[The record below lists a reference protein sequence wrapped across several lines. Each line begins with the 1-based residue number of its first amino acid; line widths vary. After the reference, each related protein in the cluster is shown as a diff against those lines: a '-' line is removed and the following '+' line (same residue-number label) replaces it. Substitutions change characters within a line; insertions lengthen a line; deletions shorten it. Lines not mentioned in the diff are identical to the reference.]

1 MSFGGGFGSS
11 NTGGGFGF
19 GANNNTSSTFGNTAS
34 SGTGLFGNTATSG
47 GFGSGGG
54 FGNTATTS
62 SGGGLFGGGT
72 STAGG
77 FGGGGGFGS
86 TNNTNTSTTFGQ
98 SNTTG
103 GGKIQQ
109 QTDARSASCGVA
121 GHGKAGTNGKAGLF
135 GNKTGGFGST
145 NTGGSIFGGGNNN
158 ATSGGFGSTN
168 TSQPQQGGLFGTSNT
183 GGFGATNNTTSGGF
197 TGFGASNNAATNN
210 NGTAGTP
217 FQAFSEKDG
226 TNNQT
231 AQYQSITFQ
240 QPYQNKS
247 FEELRTEDYLQG
259 RRYGNSNGQAGSFG
273 QTTGFG
279 GGGSVFGNTNNTSTN
294 TTGGGLFGANN
305 ASTTNTNTG
314 FGGGFGANN
323 TASNT
328 TGGFG
333 ASTGGGLFGSQQNKP
348 AGGLF
353 GNTASSGTTTG
364 GFGSTAPASG
374 GLFGSN
380 NNQQQSTGFGNTN
393 TGGGLFGSN
402 NNQTQN
408 KPAFGGFGQSTTNT
422 TGGFGSSTNTG
433 GGLFGNTSNTNTNTG
448 GGLFGS
454 NNQQQT
460 QQNQG
465 GGLFGSSTN
474 TGGGLFGN
482 NQAKPATGGLFG
494 NNTATNTNTGGGL
507 FGSNNNQQQQNTGGG
522 LFGSTANTNT
532 GGGLFGN
539 NNQQQNKPGGLF
551 GSSTT
556 NTNTGGGLFGSGTQ
570 QNNTGGSL
578 FGGGASNTNTG
589 GSSLFGG
596 NNQQQN
602 KPGGLFGS
610 TASNTNAGGSLFGGA
625 QNNQQGSTGLFG
637 STNQN
642 QNNNSL
648 FGSTNQNNA
657 QQQPNQLHA
666 SLTLSPYGN
675 DQLFSSLGQSAAPVG
690 PLATPLAGARP
701 APSRT
706 PSLLSSTRLNSPIY
720 TPRASTLGRQN
731 TYGFSYSNFG
741 TPNSSFSSSLT
752 PQASSLLKPTNS
764 LGSAL
769 TSRLAKSMSMQ
780 NLRGIDTPTREG
792 GSLLRP
798 TPGSASSRYL
808 ETGSM
813 RKLKIDR
820 SLRQDLFAPPEQR
833 QDISPPLHKKVSF
846 DNSAASAKQS
856 EAQPSSANALVRRKS
871 DDDDISPAAS
881 RSQQRPNGTQVE
893 MQQVNGASL
902 TDIPEDAEPQ
912 RPASAPG
919 TKRPVEK
926 TAPKATEAGEYWSKP
941 SLKSLKAM
949 SRSQLAHLGQFE
961 VGRYGIGKIQFS
973 KADLSNTDLDQLYGG
988 IVKLE
993 KNSATVYPTEE
1004 DTPPRGQGLNVPS
1017 KIWLENSWPR
1027 SHNGQKVVLKEGT
1040 PAYEKHIRRFKKIT
1054 GTKFDRY
1061 EPDTGTWVFDVDH
1074 FTTYEL
1080 GEDDD
1085 DDEMEI
1091 TQQDSSGLSDAPTS
1105 PNQPQDD
1112 TMQSI
1117 ESANG
1122 AGLGGDE
1129 IDDTFEF
1136 KHTTRSRSSFR
1147 ESQIP
1152 GGFDAFGDQHV
1163 TYDYDDPSADEHVE
1177 DEYMMAGGLG
1187 QEDDAFAGQGGAVQA
1202 PSPGAYERQQSSMAS
1217 DDYRPDDI
1225 AESLQDEM
1233 EPAPVFPG
1241 SFSAEAPPKPFRSIL
1256 KPSTAFPSPEKLAND
1271 DWEDQLQRTMS
1282 PRKRDRQHLKTLQ
1295 QSLLKA
1301 DRDDIHNI
1309 PFKRSM
1315 LGQSQLGQSYLVQK
1329 SAKKTGFGD
1338 SLFAAKSTQLGK
1350 SAAFTNSMDIM
1361 NSLWETD
1368 KAGKRTG
1375 ANGFENAYPKKPRLS
1390 TSDKPDENDSQFHRT
1405 MKPHFGTETLVYK
1418 VPAAAPQADSPL
1430 VTTLKPLISQ
1440 PYEVRFAGFRSRG
1453 RNNALDL
1460 ESGFTALQYQQDC
1473 TSGVG
1478 QSNSRFS
1485 IIYGQIDFKWFASK
1499 HSEVDVSE
1507 AFTWKTASR
1516 LWDEVI
1522 SIVPD
1527 VVDGMNATDIDS
1539 YAGRMRK
1546 DVFCEFWAEEMA
1558 HGVERQASAATK
1570 EEKALFLLTTN
1581 DVEGAAD
1588 MLLEAKNY
1596 RLAMQVAQLPG
1607 TDDSRALMQG
1617 QIDEWRKRNDWSE
1630 MSDPIRALY
1639 SILAGETCTVRGK
1652 NGPKEDR
1659 CAEFSIGERFG
1670 LSWKQCFALRL
1681 LYGGH
1686 FDLKDAVRSYVD
1698 DLDTGREKVRPLPD
1712 WVSDENS
1719 ANGRESAALGL
1730 LRIFSGLAS
1739 RPADLEVIL
1748 DPKTVS
1754 GNALHS
1760 RLSWQLAVILY
1771 VKGVA
1776 TLPDDKLDHL
1786 TAGFA
1791 AELELTGE
1799 FVTAVWVLNHLTDEK
1814 SRKIAIDEVI
1824 YRNGG
1829 KIPDYTPPEDG
1840 EEYDED
1846 QFVSKFRVL
1855 LEDLKVPESDL
1866 WASKAQYARAVSGN
1880 TRLQAQ
1886 YLIKAGHTGQAQQ
1899 LVSTIIGPRA
1909 IIEEDYEE
1917 LTVVIQALENS
1928 GLSNATDQRSVPVYA
1943 AFVELMSMKPIQ
1955 RRSEGLEL
1963 LNYLYDSFPR
1973 FKQSNGGGRWS
1984 CSWVK
1989 SLEET
1994 VALVEMERVLREE
2007 FRESGIDESDWD
2019 VDGTKKKQKKK
2030 DKTAND
2036 DAMEDVQSGER
2047 VQKNSA
2053 GDLWTRYQQAMGTVV

>member
-34 SGTGLFGNTATSG
+34 SGTGLFGSTTTSG
-47 GFGSGGG
+47 GFGSGGA

-62 SGGGLFGGGT
+62 SGGGLFGSGT

-77 FGGGGGFGS
+77 FGSGGFGS
-86 TNNTNTSTTFGQ
+86 TNNNNTSTSFGQ

-103 GGKIQQ
+103 G
-109 QTDARSASCGVA
+109 
-121 GHGKAGTNGKAGLF
+121 GLF

-145 NTGGSIFGGGNNN
+145 NTGGSIFGGGNN
-158 ATSGGFGSTN
+158 ATSGGFGSNN

-183 GGFGATNNTTSGGF
+183 GGFGSTNNTTSGGF
-197 TGFGASNNAATNN
+197 TGFGASNTAATNN

-231 AQYQSITFQ
+231 SQYQSITFQ
-240 QPYQNKS
+240 QPYLNKS

-279 GGGSVFGNTNNTSTN
+279 GSVFGNTNNTNTN
-294 TTGGGLFGANN
+294 TSGGGLFGAN
-305 ASTTNTNTG
+305 ASTTNTATG

-323 TASNT
+323 ATNNT

-353 GNTASSGTTTG
+353 GNTASSATTTG
-364 GFGSTAPASG
+364 GFATTAPASG

-380 NNQQQSTGFGNTN
+380 NNPQSTGFGSTN
-393 TGGGLFGSN
+393 TGGGLFGS

-422 TGGFGSSTNTG
+422 TGGFGASTNTG
-433 GGLFGNTSNTNTNTG
+433 GGLFGNTSNTNANTG

-482 NQAKPATGGLFG
+482 NQNKPATGGLFG

-507 FGSNNNQQQQNTGGG
+507 FGSNNNQQQNTGGG
-522 LFGSTANTNT
+522 LFGSNTNTNT

-556 NTNTGGGLFGSGTQ
+556 NTNIGGGLFGSSTQ

-578 FGGGASNTNTG
+578 FGGGTSNTNTG

-596 NNQQQN
+596 NQQQN

-610 TASNTNAGGSLFGGA
+610 TASNTNTGGSLFGGA
-625 QNNQQGSTGLFG
+625 QNSQQGSTGLFG

-642 QNNNSL
+642 QNNSL
-648 FGSTNQNNA
+648 FGSTSQNTA

-720 TPRASTLGRQN
+720 TPRASMLGRQN

-798 TPGSASSRYL
+798 TPGSASSRFL

-820 SLRQDLFAPPEQR
+820 SLRQDLFAPLEQR

-846 DNSAASAKQS
+846 DNSAANAKQS
-856 EAQPSSANALVRRKS
+856 DAQPSAANALVRTET
-871 DDDDISPAAS
+871 DDDDVSPAAT
-881 RSQQRPNGTQVE
+881 RSQQRPNGTHVE

-926 TAPKATEAGEYWSKP
+926 TAPKVPEAGEYWSKP

-1091 TQQDSSGLSDAPTS
+1091 TQQDSSGLSDAPPTLG
-1105 PNQPQDD
+1105 QPQDD

-1117 ESANG
+1117 ETANG
-1122 AGLGGDE
+1122 AGLGGDD

-1136 KHTTRSRSSFR
+1136 KHTTRSRSSFP

-1152 GGFDAFGDQHV
+1152 GGFDAFDDQHV

-1177 DEYMMAGGLG
+1177 DQYMMAGGLG
-1187 QEDDAFAGQGGAVQA
+1187 QEDDVFAGQGGAVQA

-1217 DDYRPDDI
+1217 DDHRPNDI
-1225 AESLQDEM
+1225 AESLQDEK
-1233 EPAPVFPG
+1233 EPEPMIPG
-1241 SFSAEAPPKPFRSIL
+1241 SFGAEGPPKPFRSIL
-1256 KPSTAFPSPEKLAND
+1256 KPATAFPSPEKLAND

-1282 PRKRDRQHLKTLQ
+1282 PRKRDRQHLKNLQ

-1301 DRDDIHNI
+1301 DRDDIHNS

-1315 LGQSQLGQSYLVQK
+1315 LGQSQLGQSYLAQK
-1329 SAKKTGFGD
+1329 SAKKAGSGAST
-1338 SLFAAKSTQLGK
+1338 FAGKPSQLGK
-1350 SAAFTNSMDIM
+1350 SPAFANSMDIM
-1361 NSLWETD
+1361 TSLWETE

-1375 ANGFENAYPKKPRLS
+1375 VSGFETAHSKKPRIS
-1390 TSDKPDENDSQFHRT
+1390 TSDKPDENDSEFRRT

-1418 VPAAAPQADSPL
+1418 VPAATPQVDSPL
-1430 VTTLKPLISQ
+1430 GTMAKPLISQ
-1440 PYEVRFAGFRSRG
+1440 PYEVRFTGFRSRQ
-1453 RNNALDL
+1453 RNDAFDL
-1460 ESGFTALQYQQDC
+1460 ESDVTTPLVYQRDC
-1473 TSGVG
+1473 TGGVG
-1478 QSNSRFS
+1478 HSTTRFS
-1485 IIYGQIDFKWFASK
+1485 INYSPPAFEPLGSK
-1499 HSEVDVSE
+1499 QNKVDVLE
-1507 AFTWKTASR
+1507 AFIWKTAMH
-1516 LWDEVI
+1516 LWD
-1522 SIVPD
+1522 D
-1527 VVDGMNATDIDS
+1527 VKNIAADLIDGMTASDIDS
-1539 YAGRMRK
+1539 YADRLRK
-1546 DVFCEFWAEEMA
+1546 DAFCQFWADEMV
-1558 HGVERQASAATK
+1558 HGIERQLSAASK
-1570 EEKALFLLTTN
+1570 EEKALLLLTTH

-1588 MLLEAKNY
+1588 VLLEAKNY

-1639 SILAGETCTVRGK
+1639 SILAGETCTVQGK
-1652 NGPKEDR
+1652 NGPREDR

-1681 LYGGH
+1681 LYGGQS
-1686 FDLKDAVRSYVD
+1686 DLKDAVRSYVD
-1698 DLDTGREKVRPLPD
+1698 DLATGREKVQPIPD
-1712 WVSDENS
+1712 WASDDDA
-1719 ANGRESAALGL
+1719 ANGRESVVLGL
-1730 LRIFSGLAS
+1730 LRIFSGVAM
-1739 RPADLEVIL
+1739 RPADLEAIL

-1754 GNALHS
+1754 GNALYS
-1760 RLSWQLAVILY
+1760 RLSWQLAVILD
-1771 VKGVA
+1771 VRGIA
-1776 TLPDDKLDHL
+1776 TLPGDKLDHL

-1791 AELELTGE
+1791 GELELTGE
-1799 FVTAVWVLNHLTDEK
+1799 FITAIWVLKHLLGEE
-1814 SRKIAIDEVI
+1814 SRKIAIGEVL

-1829 KIPDYTPPEDG
+1829 KISDPTPPGDD

-1846 QFVSKFRVL
+1846 YFVSSFRIL
-1855 LEDLKVPESDL
+1855 SEELKVSESDL
-1866 WASKAQYARAVSGN
+1866 WSSKAQYARAVLGDA
-1880 TRLQAQ
+1880 RLQAE
-1886 YLIKAGHTGQAQQ
+1886 YLIKARNTGQAQQ
-1899 LVSTIIGPRA
+1899 VISTIIGPRA
-1909 IIEEDYEE
+1909 VIEEDYEE
-1917 LTVVIQALENS
+1917 LIVVIQALENS
-1928 GLSNATDQRSVPVYA
+1928 GILGASDQRSVPVYA
-1943 AFVELMSMKPIQ
+1943 AFVELMSMTPAE
-1955 RRSEGLEL
+1955 RRSEGREL
-1963 LNYLYDSFPR
+1963 LTYLKASFPQ
-1973 FKQSNGGGRWS
+1973 FKQSDGGGPWS
-1984 CSWVK
+1984 SSYAK
-1989 SLEET
+1989 SLEES
-1994 VALVEMERVLREE
+1994 VACVEMERVLREE
-2007 FRESGIDESDWD
+2007 FRASGIDASKWD
-2019 VDGTKKKQKKK
+2019 PNAKAKDGNGKAT
-2030 DKTAND
+2030 ND
-2036 DAMEDVQSGER
+2036 DEMQGVQS
-2047 VQKNSA
+2047 NSNSNST
-2053 GDLWTRYQQAMGTVV
+2053 GDLWTRYQQAMGTVA

>member
-19 GANNNTSSTFGNTAS
+19 GGNNNTSSTFGNTAS

-86 TNNTNTSTTFGQ
+86 TNNTSTSTTFGQ
-98 SNTTG
+98 SNATG
-103 GGKIQQ
+103 G
-109 QTDARSASCGVA
+109 
-121 GHGKAGTNGKAGLF
+121 GLF
-135 GNKTGGFGST
+135 GNKTGFGST

-183 GGFGATNNTTSGGF
+183 SGFGSTNTTTSGGF
-197 TGFGASNNAATNN
+197 AGFGASNNAATNN

-259 RRYGNSNGQAGSFG
+259 RRFGNSNGQAGSFG

-279 GGGSVFGNTNNTSTN
+279 GGGTVFGNTNNNNTN
-294 TTGGGLFGANN
+294 TSGGGLFGANN
-305 ASTTNTNTG
+305 ASATNTNNG

-323 TASNT
+323 TTNT
-328 TGGFG
+328 ATGGFG
-333 ASTGGGLFGSQQNKP
+333 ASAGGGLFGSQQNKP

-380 NNQQQSTGFGNTN
+380 NNQQSSTGFGNTN

-402 NNQTQN
+402 NTQTQN

-465 GGLFGSSTN
+465 GGLFGSSSN

-507 FGSNNNQQQQNTGGG
+507 FGSNNNNQQQNSGGG
-522 LFGSTANTNT
+522 LFGSTANANT

-570 QNNTGGSL
+570 QNNTGSSL
-578 FGGGASNTNTG
+578 FGGGASNTNAG

-596 NNQQQN
+596 NNQN

-610 TASNTNAGGSLFGGA
+610 TAGNTNTGGSLFGGA

-648 FGSTNQNNA
+648 FGSTNQNSA

-833 QDISPPLHKKVSF
+833 QDMSPPLHKKVSF
-846 DNSAASAKQS
+846 DNSAASVKHS
-856 EAQPSSANALVRRKS
+856 DAQPSAANALVRRKS
-871 DDDDISPAAS
+871 DDDDISPAAT

-919 TKRPVEK
+919 TKRAVEK

-1027 SHNGQKVVLKEGT
+1027 SHHGQKVVLKEGT

-1105 PNQPQDD
+1105 PNQPQEDD

-1122 AGLGGDE
+1122 AGLGGDD

-1152 GGFDAFGDQHV
+1152 GGFNAFGDQHV

-1177 DEYMMAGGLG
+1177 DEYLMAGGLG
-1187 QEDDAFAGQGGAVQA
+1187 QVDDAFAGQGGAVQA
-1202 PSPGAYERQQSSMAS
+1202 PSPGAYERQESSMAS
-1217 DDYRPDDI
+1217 DNHRPDDI

-1233 EPAPVFPG
+1233 EPEPVFPG
-1241 SFSAEAPPKPFRSIL
+1241 SFSAEAPSKPFRSIL
-1256 KPSTAFPSPEKLAND
+1256 KPSTMFPSPEKLAND

-1282 PRKRDRQHLKTLQ
+1282 PRKRDRQHLKNLQ

-1301 DRDDIHNI
+1301 DRDDIHNS

-1315 LGQSQLGQSYLVQK
+1315 LGQSQLGQSYLAQK
-1329 SAKKTGFGD
+1329 SAKKTGFGA
-1338 SLFAAKSTQLGK
+1338 SLFDAKPSQLGK
-1350 SAAFTNSMDIM
+1350 SAAFANSMDIM
-1361 NSLWETD
+1361 NSLWETE
-1368 KAGKRTG
+1368 KTGKRTG
-1375 ANGFENAYPKKPRLS
+1375 VNGFENAYSKRPRLS

-1405 MKPHFGTETLVYK
+1405 MKPHFRTKTLVYK
-1418 VPAAAPQADSPL
+1418 VSAAAPQIDSPL
-1430 VTTLKPLISQ
+1430 VATVKPLISP
-1440 PYEVRFAGFRSRG
+1440 PYEVRFAGFRG
-1453 RNNALDL
+1453 GEGNNAFDF
-1460 ESGFTALQYQQDC
+1460 EREITIALQYQQDC
-1473 TSGVG
+1473 TRGVG
-1478 QSNSRFS
+1478 HSKTRFS
-1485 IIYGQIDFKWFASK
+1485 VIYGRIDFEPLASK
-1499 HSEVDVSE
+1499 QNKVDVSE
-1507 AFTWKTASR
+1507 SFIWNTASH
-1516 LWDEVI
+1516 LWDDVMRLY
-1522 SIVPD
+1522 PD
-1527 VVDGMNATDIDS
+1527 IADGMTATEIDS
-1539 YAGRMRK
+1539 YTDRMRK
-1546 DVFCEFWAEEMA
+1546 DVFCEFWANEMV
-1558 HGVERQASAATK
+1558 HGIESQLSAATK
-1570 EEKALFLLTTN
+1570 EEQALFLLTTN
-1581 DVEGAAD
+1581 DVEAAAD
-1588 MLLEAKNY
+1588 VLLDAKNY

-1630 MSDPIRALY
+1630 MSDSIRALY
-1639 SILAGETCTVRGK
+1639 SILAGETCTVQGK

-1686 FDLKDAVRSYVD
+1686 SDLKEAVRSYVD
-1698 DLDTGREKVRPLPD
+1698 DVETGREKPQPVPD
-1712 WVSDENS
+1712 WVSDEDP
-1719 ANGRESAALGL
+1719 ADGRENVALGL
-1730 LRIFSGLAS
+1730 LRVFSGVAS

-1760 RLSWQLAVILY
+1760 RLSWQLAVILH
-1771 VKGVA
+1771 VKGIA

-1786 TAGFA
+1786 SASFA
-1791 AELELTGE
+1791 AELELSGE
-1799 FVTAVWVLNHLTDEK
+1799 FVTAVWVLNHLISEK
-1814 SRKIAIDEVI
+1814 SRKVAIEEVL

-1829 KIPDYTPPEDG
+1829 EIPDWTPPEDG

-1846 QFVSKFRVL
+1846 QFVSNFRVL
-1855 LEDLKVPESDL
+1855 SEVLKVPESDL
-1866 WASKAQYARAVSGN
+1866 WASKAQYARAVLGN

-1886 YLIKAGHTGQAQQ
+1886 YLINAGHTSQAQQ

-1917 LTVVIQALENS
+1917 LTAVIQALENS
-1928 GLSNATDQRSVPVYA
+1928 GLRSATDQRSVPVYA
-1943 AFVELMSMKPIQ
+1943 AFVDLMSMKPFQ

-1963 LNYLYDSFPR
+1963 LKYLYDSFPG
-1973 FKQSNGGGRWS
+1973 FEQSNGGGGWS
-1984 CSWVK
+1984 SSWVK
-1989 SLEET
+1989 SVEET
-1994 VALVEMERVLREE
+1994 VAIVEMQRVLREE
-2007 FRESGIDESDWD
+2007 FRESGIDDSEWD
-2019 VDGTKKKQKKK
+2019 GGKRKKKK
-2030 DKTAND
+2030 DKAGDGKAANG
-2036 DAMEDVQSGER
+2036 DAMEDVQATGG
-2047 VQKNSA
+2047 VQNNSA
-2053 GDLWTRYQQAMGTVV
+2053 GDLWTRYRQEMGTVV